1 MPDKMTGGGYEEL
14 ITPLNEEGN
23 RTKNDPDTHNV
34 PSAVN
39 PPDPLDI
46 THGIFASKGGARKKE
61 TPPPKG
67 D

>member
-1 MPDKMTGGGYEEL
+1 MPDKMKGGGFEDL

-34 PSAVN
+34 PSDIN
-39 PPDPLDI
+39 PPDPLGL
-46 THGIFASKGGARKKE
+46 THGIFQSAGGARKKE

-67 D
+67 K

>member
-1 MPDKMTGGGYEEL
+1 MPDKMTGGGFDEL

-34 PSAVN
+34 PSNIDV
-39 PPDPLDI
+39 PDPLGI
-46 THGIFASKGGARKKE
+46 THGQFKNGSRKAE

-67 D
+67 K